1 MLFVCL
7 FVCKNHAREQMI
19 GKEKRR
25 NKRKHNQGMRGRA
38 VVRTLYFAV
47 IHSFSISTVLVCNVK
62 IGKGFEP

>member
-1 MLFVCL
+1 
-7 FVCKNHAREQMI
+7 MI